1 MRRGETERREPDLS
15 ENWLWLDYS
24 TDFSG
29 SDFTGANFRN
39 NGFRGK
45 SSTYWRSDTDWTG
58 ATCPNGKKSTGYC
71 NTDLS

>member
-1 MRRGETERREPDLS
+1 MAIVNSDLTNANLAS
-15 ENWLWLDYS
+15 ARTGNA

-39 NGFRGK
+39 NGFRGEN
-45 SSTYWRSDTDWTG
+45 STYWRSDTDWTG